1 MVKLIWFVNFRNN
14 IYTFNFSFKNLVFNF
29 QGNLNSS
36 SNFIP
41 YKYIL
46 NSQSESSAH
55 ASRISIHNKG
65 KKITQWKNPINEI
78 MDMKG
83 ITFQALHWIA
93 SNLFF
98 PVELHCTFKKTW
110 NIEVGEEE
118 SFPWQSF
125 IFCLP
130 WVAGPTKIM
139 GHFKAN
145 LFKPSKWKMRGKH
158 RKNSECC
165 LGHSLTDLS
174 FPFTVHLIIKSL

>member
-14 IYTFNFSFKNLVFNF
+14 IYTFNFLYKNLIFNF

-98 PVELHCTFKKTW
+98 FVFYLWSSIVLLKRLGILKWGRRKVFLDRVLYSVCHGWPAPPRLWDILRQIYSSLQNEKCEE
-110 NIEVGEEE
+110 NIARILNAVQVLV
-118 SFPWQSF
+118 SQ
-125 IFCLP
+125 
-130 WVAGPTKIM
+130 
-139 GHFKAN
+139 
-145 LFKPSKWKMRGKH
+145 
-158 RKNSECC
+158 
-165 LGHSLTDLS
+165 
-174 FPFTVHLIIKSL
+174 